1 MNLLKIIKSL
11 NIQCNLS
18 TNEKVTMLLSELYLF
33 LRFASVNHIAQEW
46 QNELLLF
53 LKDYDEK
60 EYKNSKW
67 LVVANKRF
75 TTSEFLK
82 DSLLSIYPKF
92 GTIKGKL
99 YPLITGDLDKLFED
113 YAKKIGYSIDT
124 HKEVLDIVQWAKDKE
139 LLNIGIE
146 KFILSYYWESLKELR
161 GKDNVTSNIIAD
173 DF

>member
-1 MNLLKIIKSL
+1 MIILNALKFANQGRTQEIKLENLRIYLVLLKR
-11 NIQCNLS
+11 
-18 TNEKVTMLLSELYLF
+18 F
-33 LRFASVNHIAQEW
+33 L
-46 QNELLLF
+46 QNERVDSNLTKELSKLSDYVPDLTDDAKLVAAKLFAEPQFFKDTLLD
-53 LKDYDEK
+53 K
-60 EYKNSKW
+60 
-67 LVVANKRF
+67 
-75 TTSEFLK
+75 
-82 DSLLSIYPKF
+82 YPKF

-124 HKEVLDIVQWAKDKE
+124 HKEVLEIVQWAKDKE

-161 GKDNVTSNIIAD
+161 GKDDVTSNMIAD